1 MAVILTGIPLDTL
14 TELVNGWG
22 TLPRREDGRGAKAH
36 LPASGIAQRLGLPAR
51 VSAALTSQALADA
64 ADRLH
69 EVFSTPDSETCA
81 RSLTRLLSDTGIRP
95 VMEAAADG
103 TLRSAWCVEDTDH
116 ALAGAAGIAL
126 REYLADHG
134 FARIGIC
141 TGAHCADVYIDHS
154 PGGRRRF
161 CSVTC
166 QNRTRVAAFRS
177 RKAAASGRAP
187 DRGDRVR
194 TDREGA

>member
-1 MAVILTGIPLDTL
+1 MAVTLTEISLKTL

-22 TLPRREDGRGAKAH
+22 TLPRQEDGRGDAPHQPVSDIA
-36 LPASGIAQRLGLPAR
+36 ASLDLPAR
-51 VSAALTSQALADA
+51 VTAALTPEALAHA

-69 EVFSTPDSETCA
+69 AVFSARDAEACA
-81 RSLTRLLSDTGIRP
+81 QGLTRLLSDSGVRP
-95 VMEAAADG
+95 VVESGAVG
-103 TLRSAWCVEDTDH
+103 TLRAAWSVDDVDH
-116 ALAGAAGIAL
+116 ALVAAAAITL
-126 REYLADHG
+126 RQYLAAHG

-141 TGAHCADVYIDHS
+141 TGGHCADVYIDQS

-177 RKAAASGRAP
+177 RRAVAA
-187 DRGDRVR
+187 D
-194 TDREGA
+194 

>member
-1 MAVILTGIPLDTL
+1 MAVTFTEVPLATL

-22 TLPRREDGRGAKAH
+22 TLPRLEDGRGDAPHLPVSDIAAH
-36 LPASGIAQRLGLPAR
+36 LELPAT
-51 VSAALTSQALADA
+51 VSAALTPEALAHA

-69 EVFSTPDSETCA
+69 EIFSARDADACA
-81 RSLTRLLSDTGIRP
+81 QGLTRLLSDSGVRP
-95 VMEAAADG
+95 V
-103 TLRSAWCVEDTDH
+103 VET
-116 ALAGAAGIAL
+116 GAAGTLHAAWSVDDVDHVLVGAAAITL
-126 REYLADHG
+126 RQYLVAHG

-141 TGAHCADVYIDHS
+141 TGGHCADVYIDQS

-177 RKAAASGRAP
+177 RRALAA
-187 DRGDRVR
+187 D
-194 TDREGA
+194 